1 MENRTYTRQQVI
13 DILEEIVGKTLG
25 QVDKNKVFDGV
36 VDIIKKTGI
45 AGDVIEQSVFGY
57 KPNTEQEL
65 ILLLM
70 KKK

>member
-45 AGDVIEQSVFGY
+45 AGDVIE
-57 KPNTEQEL
+57 
-65 ILLLM
+65 
-70 KKK
+70 